1 MNRFFLFVFLLPL
14 AALAQKNSTTADVA
28 FAAGGGAFSPAVSYN
43 KLWGFGEYGKFKV
56 GLGLRLTSLFAQD
69 LNFRTAPARLT
80 SGKQSLVALFTEDIV
95 ANIDTLRLP
104 KSQTNSLNLSLH
116 LQYTFGSRFD
126 VGFNIDAIGVS
137 FGGKQS
143 GEFLARSQGRPVT
156 IEPAKV
162 TPFNLLLISD
172 SDRGSLN
179 SELYARYWVGP
190 KVGIRAGLS
199 FQFSEYTTDRKLTF
213 DNDRFRAKVL
223 MPLVAVSFRL

>member
-1 MNRFFLFVFLLPL
+1 MKRFILLLLLPL
-14 AALAQKNSTTADVA
+14 STLAQKNYTTADLA
-28 FAAGGGAFSPAVSYN
+28 LAAGGGAFSPAASVN
-43 KLWGFGEYGKFKV
+43 KFWGFGEHGTFKV
-56 GLGLRLTSLFAQD
+56 GLGLRLTSLFAKD

-80 SGKQSLVALFTEDIV
+80 SGQQSLVALFTEDIA

-126 VGFNIDAIGVS
+126 VGFNIDALGVS
-137 FGGKQS
+137 FGGRQS

-213 DNDRFRAKVL
+213 DNARFRAKVL
-223 MPLVAVSFRL
+223 MPLVAVAVKL